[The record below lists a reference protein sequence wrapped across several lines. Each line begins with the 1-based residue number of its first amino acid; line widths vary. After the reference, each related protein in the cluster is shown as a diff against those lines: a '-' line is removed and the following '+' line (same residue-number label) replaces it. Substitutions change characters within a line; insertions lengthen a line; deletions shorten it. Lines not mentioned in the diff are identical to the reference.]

1 MRKTYSVFETL
12 KIPGPK
18 PVWIL
23 GNIHEFKDEDKLS
36 MFKVWRKQYGDV
48 YG

>member
-23 GNIHEFKDEDKLS
+23 GNIHEFKDEVNETVTVNSFIFRVSNFL
-36 MFKVWRKQYGDV
+36 
-48 YG
+48 